1 MAVKRVL
8 QNPRHYINEKY
19 IDVTLSKVNY
29 LTEKM
34 IKNYSLFICFCLVWY
49 GNPLVGLHSLVVGV
63 GLVGE

>member
-29 LTEKM
+29 LTEKNDQ
-34 IKNYSLFICFCLVWY
+34 KLFFVYLFFFSLVWK
-49 GNPLVGLHSLVVGV
+49 PSCRTP
-63 GLVGE
+63 

>member
-19 IDVTLSKVNY
+19 IDITLSKVNNS
-29 LTEKM
+29 TEKN
-34 IKNYSLFICFCLVWY
+34 IKNYSLFICLVWY
-49 GNPLVGLHSLVVGV
+49 GNPPVGLHSLVVGV